1 MSALVLLGTR
11 SILHVEPVAAA
22 TFLYGLQFVMSFTAA
37 SLSSFHIDNPLK
49 TAYQCLQRKNF
60 FFLLFP
66 LHQKMTRNSFKR
78 KKKTS
83 ELCWHIEPHTSS
95 PAGSVS
101 KAKTVLKIAWVLW
114 RWCIIG
120 EGWWSFSL
128 CLTAR
133 FQGQLLTEC
142 IDKSLFQCS
151 DSHEPSVCLFFCVP
165 PLLLNLLSHSCFTP

>member
-49 TAYQCLQRKNF
+49 TAYQCLQRKIF
-60 FFLLFP
+60 FFFYSLYI
-66 LHQKMTRNSFKR
+66 KR
-78 KKKTS
+78 WPGIALKEKKKTS

-151 DSHEPSVCLFFCVP
+151 DSHEPSVCLFFGVP

>member
-49 TAYQCLQRKNF
+49 TAYQCLQRKKYI
-60 FFLLFP
+60 FLLFP
-66 LHQKMTRNSFKR
+66 LHQKMTRTSFKR

-101 KAKTVLKIAWVLW
+101 KAKTVLKIA
-114 RWCIIG
+114 
-120 EGWWSFSL
+120 
-128 CLTAR
+128 
-133 FQGQLLTEC
+133 
-142 IDKSLFQCS
+142 
-151 DSHEPSVCLFFCVP
+151 
-165 PLLLNLLSHSCFTP
+165 